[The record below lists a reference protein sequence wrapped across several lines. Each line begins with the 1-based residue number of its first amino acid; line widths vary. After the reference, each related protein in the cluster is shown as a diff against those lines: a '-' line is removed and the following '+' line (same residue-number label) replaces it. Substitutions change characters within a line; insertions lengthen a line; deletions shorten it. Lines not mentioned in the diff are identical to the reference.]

1 MICLGN
7 AKEQLVPS
15 KIISFKYQCLLDHL
29 ILLIITRSDVDV
41 ELTIAL
47 LNQILRVGNDHALV
61 THCHELIQI
70 IIQNICNQDFQGS
83 LIQLEIPYSSKT
95 KGPTQKASQLIKIQ
109 SQQEIYFLK
118 CTSLMLIAF

>member
-1 MICLGN
+1 M
-7 AKEQLVPS
+7 
-15 KIISFKYQCLLDHL
+15 
-29 ILLIITRSDVDV
+29 

-109 SQQEIYFLK
+109 SEKEFAFIRHRLIHILHGIFLVP
-118 CTSLMLIAF
+118 CGYGNYENIVSLLSIEKDTDYQWVT